1 MNVEESLMDDLLKLA
16 SADGLELEDRSE
28 CVKES
33 GDWSES
39 ESGDWSECADGLEAG
54 IDESEGEKSSNA
66 DESEQSQS
74 ADEME
79 AEGCSPSDGMD
90 GSETSIDESEREK
103 SSNADESEQLQ
114 STDELEAEG
123 SPSDGMDG
131 SEDEDSEDMD
141 GSEPSME
148 EMMVDFQ
155 SEQDA
160 MKSSMNKWY
169 DGVEV
174 IDLTGI
180 DDGNLPVPQITTA
193 RKKED
198 YVWAGEADANDV
210 VEIEKMLLR
219 GSGVYGSIDCKLEI
233 RPSLLQ
239 NAGRGVFIKDNC
251 TIHHGECITEYSG
264 KYIRSA
270 KRRSVGEQLRIM
282 HIGSVMILGA
292 VQLTE
297 GDGFG
302 SLINSS
308 VNGRTLSFCRLV
320 SYCGRIFVMA
330 HVVKKQYP
338 LRGRIEL
345 YITVGQ
351 AWWNMFNDLNRK

>member
-1 MNVEESLMDDLLKLA
+1 M
-16 SADGLELEDRSE
+16 DRSE
-28 CVKES
+28 DEDSEDMDGSKPSMEETVVNFQCV
-33 GDWSES
+33 
-39 ESGDWSECADGLEAG
+39 
-54 IDESEGEKSSNA
+54 DESEGEKSSNA
-66 DESEQSQS
+66 DELEQSQF
-74 ADEME
+74 A
-79 AEGCSPSDGMD
+79 
-90 GSETSIDESEREK
+90 
-103 SSNADESEQLQ
+103 
-114 STDELEAEG
+114 DELEAEG
-123 SPSDGMDG
+123 SLSECMDR

-148 EMMVDFQ
+148 EMVVDFQ
-155 SEQDA
+155 SEQDS

-174 IDLTGI
+174 IDLTGV

-210 VEIEKMLLR
+210 VEIEKMLLG
-219 GSGVYGSIDCKLEI
+219 GSGVYGSISCKLEI
-233 RPSLLQ
+233 RPSLLE

-264 KYIRSA
+264 KRIRSA
-270 KRRSVGEQLRIM
+270 ERRSVGEQLRIM

-320 SYCGRIFVMA
+320 SYSGRIFVMA
-330 HVVKKQYP
+330 HIVKKQYP

-345 YITVGQ
+345 YITVGH
-351 AWWNMFNDLNRK
+351 AWWSVFNDMNK